1 MNICIVASGYPTKK
15 GTACVF
21 VSKLADEFAELGH
34 NVSFIAPQSI
44 TMVLYRDGAFSPTE
58 FVHKT
63 RSGKVV
69 RVYRPYII
77 SFGGGKLGKKIYN
90 VFLKYSLRK
99 TLKKVS
105 SPDVFYA
112 HFWGPAH
119 GIYSVIKDR
128 GIPLFVAT
136 GESEISFRNP
146 NDGFSEYVKGVI
158 CVSTKNK
165 EESIS
170 KNLTRAEKCVILPNA
185 IDDSEFFLMDKQK
198 CRMELG
204 IPSDAFVVGQVGTIS
219 NRKGQKRVSDALK
232 KLNDDSIYSFFLG
245 RPVEAIPDCK
255 NIIRLGFTE
264 HNMVPKYLNAA
275 DVYVFPSLA
284 EGCSNSIVEAMSCGL
299 PIISSDLPFNHD
311 ILDESNAILIDP
323 RNIDQI
329 ADAIKKLKNNPSLL
343 DSMSKASLQKASEL
357 KLNVR
362 AVKIIEFI
370 KSRIPKS

>member
-1 MNICIVASGYPTKK
+1 
-15 GTACVF
+15 
-21 VSKLADEFAELGH
+21 
-34 NVSFIAPQSI
+34 
-44 TMVLYRDGAFSPTE
+44 
-58 FVHKT
+58 
-63 RSGKVV
+63 
-69 RVYRPYII
+69 
-77 SFGGGKLGKKIYN
+77 
-90 VFLKYSLRK
+90 
-99 TLKKVS
+99 
-105 SPDVFYA
+105 
-112 HFWGPAH
+112 
-119 GIYSVIKDR
+119 
-128 GIPLFVAT
+128 
-136 GESEISFRNP
+136 
-146 NDGFSEYVKGVI
+146 
-158 CVSTKNK
+158 
-165 EESIS
+165 
-170 KNLTRAEKCVILPNA
+170 
-185 IDDSEFFLMDKQK
+185 MDKQK